1 MVCLVKE
8 GFSKMDPFFYYLYIM
23 KTMDKQKTKYGIIEI
38 MPNGN
43 IYGYVNVT
51 RMTSEREVLIMT
63 DYLNLG
69 YSIKSN
75 EYKVMGGN
83 VSSIDFKYL
92 DEDGEVVEGSAPI
105 VNHGYLIMKTRLE
118 KYVPTKDK

>member
-1 MVCLVKE
+1 
-8 GFSKMDPFFYYLYIM
+8 MDPFFYYLYIM
-23 KTMDKQKTKYGIIEI
+23 KTMDKQKTKYGVIEI
-38 MPNGN
+38 MPNGK

-92 DEDGEVVEGSAPI
+92 DEDGEVIEGSAPI

-118 KYVPTKDK
+118 KYVPTED